1 MYYFIYQPMY
11 YFMYQPMYYF
21 MYQPMYYCMYQPM
34 YNFMYQPMYYIMYQP
49 RYYCMYYRCTIA
61 WCNVSCTSRCTIAF
75 TIDVL
80 LHVLLMCYCMY
91 YWCTISC
98 ISRCT
103 SACTSRCTISCTS
116 RCTINVLLHVPA
128 DVLLSYYLH
137 VPADTCAVQTRQCT
151 LSPGRKTVSS
161 YTLSSLLSLSC
172 IALSVCMWKYNL
184 VFCSLSSQ
192 QTSPINVQFH
202 HSRQTFTDIARCY
215 SPTSRLHRICT
226 LIMQPPV
233 LVSAAL
239 AGAMDTGIW
248 RMLGV
253 WASAWGWAQLHM
265 GGFCFRFLLFSSF
278 DSPKNSTFRQILK
291 VFIVLCFF
299 QCMRCLCFPF
309 P

>member
-1 MYYFIYQPMY
+1 
-11 YFMYQPMYYF
+11 
-21 MYQPMYYCMYQPM
+21 M

-75 TIDVL
+75 TID
-80 LHVLLMCYCMY
+80 
-91 YWCTISC
+91 
-98 ISRCT
+98 
-103 SACTSRCTISCTS
+103 
-116 RCTINVLLHVPA
+116 VLLHVPA

-192 QTSPINVQFH
+192 M
-202 HSRQTFTDIARCY
+202 FTDIARCY